1 MESSKAFA
9 AIALGAVAS
18 DGALG
23 RDEAHHLRTQLEY
36 RTPYA
41 GLPDEAMAQLFDDLL
56 AILRGQG
63 VDGLMAEAIPALN
76 DRQRETA
83 LAMAAEL
90 VHSDRVIKPSE
101 QAFLDTLAEQLEL
114 PAGRSEQILEVIEIL
129 HRDSLAS

>member
-23 RDEAHHLRTQLEY
+23 RDEAHHLRNQLEY
-36 RTPYA
+36 RTPYV
-41 GLPDEAMAQLFDDLL
+41 GLSDDAMAGLFDDLL
-56 AILRGQG
+56 AILREQG
-63 VDGLMAEAIPALN
+63 AEGLIAEAIPALN
-76 DRQRETA
+76 PPQRETA

-90 VHSDRVIKPSE
+90 VHSDRVIKASE
-101 QAFLDTLAEQLEL
+101 RAFLDTLAQRLEL